1 MNKKIT
7 ATTAILSVIS
17 LLADILA
24 LSNVAYLVI
33 AQKEIDY
40 VAIRLVIIALVFLL
54 GLGLGNI
61 GLKGTEA
68 KYLEQ
73 ILVFY
78 TWGYLIVACLS
89 YLGVIIQLRGGYSF
103 ADYLSL

>member
-7 ATTAILSVIS
+7 ATSSILSVIS

-24 LSNVAYLVI
+24 LSQVAYLVI
-33 AQKEIDY
+33 AQKEVDN
-40 VAIRLVIIALVFLL
+40 VVIRLIIIALVFLL

-68 KYLEQ
+68 KYLSK
-73 ILVFY
+73 Y
-78 TWGYLIVACLS
+78 
-89 YLGVIIQLRGGYSF
+89 
-103 ADYLSL
+103 